1 MFPFTILIFFYII
14 YINIEQIYNE
24 VTNMEAP
31 IYSRLKKYFDSDK
44 ISFAMPGHKNGRGLN
59 GDLLCCD
66 VTELDSTLNLFSDDE
81 TITQANS
88 LLSAAYGSDKSYILT
103 CGSTV
108 GIQAMLAAV
117 LSPGDTLLAASD
129 CHMSVINTCAVCGYN
144 LRLIP
149 TSIDPDFFIPQ
160 QLADIERALNDL
172 NDIRAV
178 IVTSPTYY
186 GICRDIERLADICHK
201 RRIPLLV
208 DEAHGA
214 HFAASDRFPKNA
226 LRLGADACVNSAH
239 KTLNALTGAAY
250 LHVRSSL
257 INRRRLNEAVRMFH
271 TSSPSYVIA
280 ASADIARAELEMS
293 GKWENLCDMCTGFR
307 QRLEAVTYIRFLDN
321 DDPTRLVLNF
331 TAYDTTGFEVARQLS
346 QKYGIDVEMADMVN
360 IVLIATVSNTGDD
373 FMTLFNALNDIVD
386 SFSVRLKQ
394 IKFLQPPAQGTK
406 IYPQK
411 AFYSDSS
418 QISLSAAAGRISAST
433 VTAYPPGIP
442 IICAG
447 ESISPQQIVYISYL
461 KSIGASITG
470 LEGDKIAVV

>member
-149 TSIDPDFFIPQ
+149 TSIDPEFFIPQ

-186 GICRDIERLADICHK
+186 GICRDIERLADI
-201 RRIPLLV
+201 
-208 DEAHGA
+208 
-214 HFAASDRFPKNA
+214 
-226 LRLGADACVNSAH
+226 
-239 KTLNALTGAAY
+239 
-250 LHVRSSL
+250 
-257 INRRRLNEAVRMFH
+257 
-271 TSSPSYVIA
+271 
-280 ASADIARAELEMS
+280 
-293 GKWENLCDMCTGFR
+293 
-307 QRLEAVTYIRFLDN
+307 
-321 DDPTRLVLNF
+321 
-331 TAYDTTGFEVARQLS
+331 
-346 QKYGIDVEMADMVN
+346 
-360 IVLIATVSNTGDD
+360 
-373 FMTLFNALNDIVD
+373 
-386 SFSVRLKQ
+386 
-394 IKFLQPPAQGTK
+394 
-406 IYPQK
+406 
-411 AFYSDSS
+411 
-418 QISLSAAAGRISAST
+418 
-433 VTAYPPGIP
+433 
-442 IICAG
+442 
-447 ESISPQQIVYISYL
+447 
-461 KSIGASITG
+461 
-470 LEGDKIAVV
+470 